1 MPSQPLHISILSGEH
16 SGDMYAEDLI
26 HHIKKLK
33 PDTQFSGMGGPLSYQ
48 QGLQAWPDCQTRG
61 IMGFTQAFMHFS
73 HYRKLLKNIE
83 NQLRQNSPDLLILID
98 YAGLNLKVAKIA
110 HFLNIKVF
118 YYIPPKVWAWGQ
130 SRLKKIQKF
139 VTCVGPLYPF
149 ESDYFSNRGVQT
161 FLIPHPFL
169 KKIPKTPITPA
180 PHTIA
185 LLPGSRL
192 QEINTLLPIMLETC
206 YLLLQSN
213 PAYQFK
219 VFCSE
224 SNKSSLISQ
233 YLDGWKSTL
242 SIQLITHDKTAQ
254 LQACRLAIICSG
266 TATFECAM
274 LKVPM
279 VVIYRTSWIN
289 YLLIRLLVR
298 VQWASLPNL
307 ILQRS
312 AFIELLQS
320 QCQPESISKHAHELI
335 QDGIERQKQSA
346 ELDVIYDQITNNP
359 NGLSLSTT
367 LSKIFTEHLDI
378 V

>member
-33 PDTQFSGMGGPLSYQ
+33 PDTQFSGMGGHLSYQ
-48 QGLQAWPDCQTRG
+48 QGLQAWPGCHTKSV
-61 IMGFTQAFMHFS
+61 MGFTQVLMNFS

-83 NQLRQNSPDLLILID
+83 NQLQKNRPDLLILID

-110 HFLNIKVF
+110 HYLDIKVF
-118 YYIPPKVWAWGQ
+118 YYIPPKVWAWGRG
-130 SRLKKIQKF
+130 RLKKIQKF

-149 ESDYFSNRGVQT
+149 ESDYFSRHDVQT

-169 KKIPKTPITPA
+169 RKIPKKPLMPA
-180 PHTIA
+180 PHAIA

-192 QEINTLLPIMLETC
+192 QEIHKLLPIMLETC
-206 YLLLQSN
+206 YLLLQNN

-224 SNKSSLISQ
+224 ANKSSVIYQ
-233 YLDGWKSTL
+233 YLHGWKSTL
-242 SIQLITHDKTAQ
+242 PVQLITHDKTAH
-254 LQACRLAIICSG
+254 LQACRLAIVCSG

-289 YLLIRLLVR
+289 YLLIQLLVHVR
-298 VQWASLPNL
+298 WASLPNL
-307 ILQRS
+307 ILQRP
-312 AFIELLQS
+312 AFIELLQG
-320 QCQPESISKHAHELI
+320 QCRPESIFKHAHKLI
-335 QDGIERQKQSA
+335 QDGIERQKQCA
-346 ELDVIYDQITNNP
+346 DLDVIYEHITNNP
-359 NGLSLSTT
+359 NGLSLSAT